1 MNKADTLTRDV
12 IFSVLLHGLVITF
25 VMFSGSF
32 AFQQTPPIQD
42 VIRVSLTA
50 PAEMQMTAE
59 PAPLPAPST
68 PEAAAEDDIDI
79 PAEQPVTRDEMVPIE
94 EEPEPEPEEK
104 PAPEEPPEPRQ
115 AVAQQDT
122 MQEPTGDEEQTGEG
136 TGREI
141 DESATGGEGSPF
153 AGATIDNASFNYPY
167 WFTQAFR
174 KIRSNWRNPVS
185 HQGTLVC
192 VVYFQ
197 VIQSGR
203 VINLKVK
210 ESSGIDAFDDA
221 CLRSIERSAPFPP
234 LPREFRE
241 EIIGINLPFKYQ
253 PR

>member
-1 MNKADTLTRDV
+1 M
-12 IFSVLLHGLVITF
+12 IFSI
-25 VMFSGSF
+25 
-32 AFQQTPPIQD
+32 
-42 VIRVSLTA
+42 
-50 PAEMQMTAE
+50 
-59 PAPLPAPST
+59 PLPGKGPFSVPPSQFSWGAASSDQENGSEKRSWASCSAARRCISFICRRGT
-68 PEAAAEDDIDI
+68 GTLSTRFREA
-79 PAEQPVTRDEMVPIE
+79 RDEKVPIE
-94 EEPEPEPEEK
+94 SEA
-104 PAPEEPPEPRQ
+104 APEEQQPPAVKPPEPKP
-115 AVAQQDT
+115 AVVQQDT
-122 MQEPTGDEEQTGEG
+122 EQEPAGAQEQTADG
-136 TGREI
+136 TGTEL

-192 VVYFQ
+192 VIYFQ

-203 VINLKVK
+203 VINLQIR

-221 CLRSIERSAPFPP
+221 CLRSVERSAPFPP

>member
-1 MNKADTLTRDV
+1 MKKEDSLTRDV
-12 IFSVLLHGLVITF
+12 IFSLVLHGLIIAALMV
-25 VMFSGSF
+25 SGSLSF
-32 AFQQTPPIQD
+32 SKTPPIQD

-50 PAEMQMTAE
+50 PAEMTMPPQ
-59 PAPLPAPST
+59 PRPLPAPAV
-68 PEAAAEDDIDI
+68 PEAAGEDDI
-79 PAEQPVTRDEMVPIE
+79 ELPVEKPVSRDEKVPIDE
-94 EEPEPEPEEK
+94 TPEPEPEEP
-104 PAPEEPPEPRQ
+104 PAEEPPENRQ
-115 AVAQQDT
+115 TVAQQDT
-122 MQEPTGDEEQTGEG
+122 AQEEPRGDDQQSGSG
-136 TGREI
+136 ADAEI

-174 KIRSNWRNPVS
+174 KIRSNWRNPVN

-210 ESSGIDAFDDA
+210 ESSGIDAFDEA

>member
-1 MNKADTLTRDV
+1 MNNADTLTRD
-12 IFSVLLHGLVITF
+12 IILSVLMHAVVITTLL
-25 VMFSGSF
+25 VAGSF
-32 AFQQTPPIQD
+32 SFSRTSPIQN

-50 PAEMQMTAE
+50 PSEMPMTAAPE
-59 PAPLPAPST
+59 PLPAPT
-68 PEAAAEDDIDI
+68 IPRAAAEEEI
-79 PAEQPVTRDEMVPIE
+79 ELPVERPVARDEKVPIE
-94 EEPEPEPEEK
+94 SEA
-104 PAPEEPPEPRQ
+104 APEEQQPPAEKPPEPKP
-115 AVAQQDT
+115 AVVQQDT
-122 MQEPTGDEEQTGEG
+122 EQEPAGAQEQTADG
-136 TGREI
+136 TGTEL

-192 VVYFQ
+192 VIYFQ

-203 VINLKVK
+203 VINLQIR

-221 CLRSIERSAPFPP
+221 CLRSVERSAPFPP